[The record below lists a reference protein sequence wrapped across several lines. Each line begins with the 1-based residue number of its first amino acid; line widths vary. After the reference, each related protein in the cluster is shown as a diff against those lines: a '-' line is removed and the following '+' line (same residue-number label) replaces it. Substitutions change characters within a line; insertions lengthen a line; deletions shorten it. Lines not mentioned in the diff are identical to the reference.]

1 MIVCDMRL
9 FASLNPEQRTAVAAP
24 PGPILVRA
32 GAGSGKTRVLTLR
45 IAYLIVEHGVSPSN
59 ILALTFTNKA
69 AREMRQ
75 RLRDMPGVSIRGLT
89 AGTFHS
95 VCASVL
101 REHIAG
107 RIGSY
112 TADFTIYAED
122 EQVHL
127 ASAALDAARERP
139 PALLEPE
146 ELLRHISRA
155 KSRLLTPR
163 LAARF
168 ARDDLARFV
177 AGCYQRY
184 QRSLERANAL
194 DFDDLILL
202 THRLFS
208 EHPDVL
214 DACQSRWRHVLID
227 EYQDTDPAQHALV
240 ELLTRP
246 SPANG
251 GVRSL
256 FAVGDGMQAIYGF
269 RNADHT
275 IISRFERDFPDARVI
290 ELATN
295 YRSRQPI
302 LDAAYAVIRH
312 SRTVQPM
319 ALRAT
324 KPEPPR
330 GVGYASPLQIV
341 DAKDARDEA
350 ERVARSIADLLRQGR
365 RPQEI
370 AVLYRSRHMSRAF
383 ESALRHARIPYAL
396 RGATGFYDRAVV
408 RDALAYLRIINNPAD
423 TLSLNRIANVPPR
436 GLGANS
442 LATLSAFAGQQGVT
456 LADALIH
463 PEALALLPSKAAEG
477 ARQLA
482 ALLTRWRRLAESA
495 MSPDHLLADVLER
508 TGYQAWLEQRLE
520 PENVPDA
527 RAHLQELANA
537 AADHTALNA
546 FLQEVALLTSA
557 DDNDEERDRV
567 QLSTIHAAKGLEWPI
582 VFVVGLEEGVLPHE
596 HSLVTPEGVD
606 EERRLCYV
614 ALTRAGEQLY
624 LSWAASRVRG
634 KLAKPSRF
642 LNDIEAY
649 GRERARVKVER

>member
-1 MIVCDMRL
+1 MILRDPSL
-9 FASLNPEQRTAVAAP
+9 LASLNPAQRAAVTAP

-45 IAYLIVEHGVSPSN
+45 IAYLIAEQGALPSH

-75 RLRDMPGVSIRGLT
+75 RLRDLPGVSIRGLA
-89 AGTFHS
+89 AGTFHA
-95 VCASVL
+95 VCAALL
-101 REHIAG
+101 REHITG
-107 RIGSY
+107 RIGRY
-112 TADFTIYAED
+112 TSDFTIYAED
-122 EQVHL
+122 EQVQL
-127 ASAALDAARERP
+127 AAAALDAARERP
-139 PALLEPE
+139 PVLLEPAD
-146 ELLRHISRA
+146 LLRHISRA

-163 LAARF
+163 LAMRF
-168 ARDDLARFV
+168 ARDDHARFV

-184 QRSLERANAL
+184 QRSLEHANAL

-202 THRLFS
+202 TYRLLS
-208 EHPDVL
+208 DHADVL
-214 DACQSRWRHVLID
+214 EACQARWRHVLID

-246 SPANG
+246 SSANG
-251 GVRSL
+251 YVRSL
-256 FAVGDGMQAIYGF
+256 FAVGDAMQAIYGF

-275 IISRFERDFPDARVI
+275 IIARFERDFPDAQVI
-290 ELATN
+290 ELTTN

-312 SRTVQPM
+312 SRSVQPM

-330 GVGYASPLQIV
+330 GAGYAPPLQIV

-350 ERVARSIADLLRQGR
+350 ERVARSIADLLRRGR
-365 RPQEI
+365 RPREM

-396 RGATGFYDRAVV
+396 RGANGFFDRAVV
-408 RDALAYLRIINNPAD
+408 RDALAYLRVINNPAD
-423 TLSLNRIANVPPR
+423 SLSFNRIANVPPR
-436 GLGANS
+436 GLGAS
-442 LATLSAFAGQQGVT
+442 ALATLSAVAAQRG
-456 LADALIH
+456 LPLSEALTH
-463 PEALALLPSKAAEG
+463 SEALASLTPKAAEG

-482 ALLTRWRRLAESA
+482 ALITRWRRLAEGG

-520 PENVPDA
+520 PEELPDA

-537 AADHTALNA
+537 AAEHTALNA

-557 DDNDEERDRV
+557 DDDDDERDRV

-596 HSLVTPEGVD
+596 HSLATPDGAE

-624 LSWAASRVRG
+624 LSWAASRMRG
-634 KLAKPSRF
+634 KQAKPSRF
-642 LNDIEAY
+642 LNEIEAY
-649 GRERARVKVER
+649 GRERAGR

>member
-1 MIVCDMRL
+1 MAL
-9 FASLNPEQRTAVAAP
+9 LASLNPEQRTAVTTP

-45 IAYLIVEHGVSPSN
+45 IAYLITERGMSPAH

-75 RLRDMPGVSIRGLT
+75 RLRDLPGVSIRGLT

-95 VCASVL
+95 VCAALL
-101 REHIAG
+101 REHIPG
-107 RIGSY
+107 RIGRY
-112 TADFTIYAED
+112 TSDFTIYAED
-122 EQVHL
+122 EQEQL
-127 ASAALDAARERP
+127 AAAALNAARERP
-139 PALLEPE
+139 PALLEPTD
-146 ELLRHISRA
+146 LLRHISRA

-168 ARDDLARFV
+168 ARDDLERFV

-184 QRSLERANAL
+184 QRSLEHANAL

-202 THRLFS
+202 THRLLA

-214 DACQSRWRHVLID
+214 DICQARWRHVLID

-246 SPANG
+246 SSANG
-251 GVRSL
+251 YVRSL

-275 IISRFERDFPDARVI
+275 IIARFERDFPEAQVI

-312 SRTVQPM
+312 SRAVRPM

-324 KPEPPR
+324 KPEPPH
-330 GVGYASPLQIV
+330 GAGSVPPLQIV
-341 DAKDARDEA
+341 DARDARDEA
-350 ERVARSIADLLRQGR
+350 ERVARSIADLLRRGR
-365 RPQEI
+365 RPREVAI
-370 AVLYRSRHMSRAF
+370 LYRSRHMSRAF
-383 ESALRHARIPYAL
+383 EAVLRHMRIPYAL
-396 RGATGFYDRAVV
+396 RGATGFFDRAVV
-408 RDALAYLRIINNPAD
+408 RDTIAYLRVINNPAD
-423 TLSLNRIANVPPR
+423 NLSFNRIANVPPR
-436 GLGANS
+436 GLGAGA
-442 LATLSAFAGQQGVT
+442 LATISAFAAPRGLPLSEA
-456 LADALIH
+456 LAH
-463 PEALALLPSKAAEG
+463 PEALAALAPKAAEG

-482 ALLTRWRRLAESA
+482 ALITRWRRLADSG

-520 PENVPDA
+520 PEELPDA

-537 AADHTALNA
+537 AAEHTALNT

-557 DDNDEERDRV
+557 DNDDDERDRV

-582 VFVVGLEEGVLPHE
+582 VFVAGLEEGMLPHE
-596 HSLVTPEGVD
+596 HSLATLEGVE

-624 LSWAASRVRG
+624 LSWAASRIRG
-634 KLAKPSRF
+634 KQARPSRF
-642 LNDIEAY
+642 LNEIEAY
-649 GRERARVKVER
+649 GRERAGR

>member
-1 MIVCDMRL
+1 MILPDMSL
-9 FASLNPEQRTAVAAP
+9 LASLNPKQYTAVTAP

-45 IAYLIVEHGVSPSN
+45 IAYLIAECGVSPSH

-75 RLRDMPGVSIRGLT
+75 RLRNLPGVSIRGLT

-95 VCASVL
+95 VCAALL
-101 REHIAG
+101 REHITG
-107 RIGSY
+107 RIGRY
-112 TADFTIYAED
+112 TSDFTIYAED
-122 EQVHL
+122 EQAQL
-127 ASAALDAARERP
+127 AALALDAARERP
-139 PALLEPE
+139 PVLLEPT

-168 ARDDLARFV
+168 ARDDLERFV

-184 QRSLERANAL
+184 QRSLEHANAL

-202 THRLFS
+202 THRLLA

-214 DACQSRWRHVLID
+214 DTCQARWRHVLID
-227 EYQDTDPAQHALV
+227 EYQDTDPAQYALV

-251 GVRSL
+251 HVRSL

-275 IISRFERDFPDARVI
+275 IIARFERDFPEARVI

-312 SRTVQPM
+312 SRAVQPM

-330 GVGYASPLQIV
+330 GAGHVPPLQIV

-350 ERVARSIADLLRQGR
+350 ERVTRSIVDLLRRGR
-365 RPQEI
+365 RPRDI
-370 AVLYRSRHMSRAF
+370 AILYRSRHMSRTF
-383 ESALRHARIPYAL
+383 ESALRHVRIPYAL
-396 RGATGFYDRAVV
+396 RGATGFFERAVV
-408 RDALAYLRIINNPAD
+408 RDTLAYLRVVNNPAD
-423 TLSLNRIANVPPR
+423 NLSFNRIANVPPR
-436 GLGANS
+436 GLGAGA
-442 LATLSAFAGQQGVT
+442 LATLSAFAAQRGLSLSET
-456 LADALIH
+456 LAH
-463 PEALALLPSKAAEG
+463 PEVLAALSPKAAES

-482 ALLTRWRRLAESA
+482 ALFVRWRRLVDGG
-495 MSPDHLLADVLER
+495 MPPDHVLADVLER
-508 TGYQAWLEQRLE
+508 IGYQAWLEQRLE
-520 PENVPDA
+520 PEELADA
-527 RAHLQELANA
+527 RAHVQELANA
-537 AADHTALNA
+537 AAEHTALNA

-557 DDNDEERDRV
+557 DDDDDERDRV

-582 VFVVGLEEGVLPHE
+582 VFVAGLEEGTLPHE
-596 HSLVTPEGVD
+596 HSLVTPDGVE

-634 KLAKPSRF
+634 KPTKPSRF
-642 LNDIEAY
+642 LNEIEAY
-649 GRERARVKVER
+649 GRERAGRNVAS

>member
-1 MIVCDMRL
+1 MILRDTSL
-9 FASLNPEQRTAVAAP
+9 LASLNPAQRAAVTAP

-45 IAYLIVEHGVSPSN
+45 IAHLIAERGASPSH

-75 RLRDMPGVSIRGLT
+75 RLRDLPGVSIRGLT

-95 VCASVL
+95 VCAALL

-107 RIGSY
+107 RIGRY
-112 TADFTIYAED
+112 TSAFTIYAED
-122 EQVHL
+122 EQVQL
-127 ASAALDAARERP
+127 AAAALDAARERP
-139 PALLEPE
+139 PVSLEPAD
-146 ELLRHISRA
+146 LLRHISRA

-163 LAARF
+163 LAVRF

-184 QRSLERANAL
+184 QRSLEHANAL

-202 THRLFS
+202 THRLLS
-208 EHPDVL
+208 EHADVL
-214 DACQSRWRHVLID
+214 EACQSRWQHVLID

-251 GVRSL
+251 SVRSL

-275 IISRFERDFPDARVI
+275 IIARFERDFPEAQVI

-312 SRTVQPM
+312 SRTVRPM

-330 GVGYASPLQIV
+330 GAGYAPPLQIV

-350 ERVARSIADLLRQGR
+350 ERVVRSVADLLRRGR
-365 RPQEI
+365 RPREMAI
-370 AVLYRSRHMSRAF
+370 LYRSRHMSRAF
-383 ESALRHARIPYAL
+383 ETALRHARIPYAL
-396 RGATGFYDRAVV
+396 RGATGFFDRAVV
-408 RDALAYLRIINNPAD
+408 RDALAYLRVINNPAD
-423 TLSLNRIANVPPR
+423 NLSFNRIANVPPR
-436 GLGANS
+436 GLGAGA
-442 LATLSAFAGQQGVT
+442 LATLSACAAQQGLPVS
-456 LADALIH
+456 
-463 PEALALLPSKAAEG
+463 EALAHPVALASLTPKAAEG

-482 ALLTRWRRLAESA
+482 ALITRWRRLAESG

-520 PENVPDA
+520 PEELPDA

-537 AADHTALNA
+537 AAEHTALNA

-557 DDNDEERDRV
+557 DDEDDDRDRV

-582 VFVVGLEEGVLPHE
+582 VFVTGLEEGVLPHE
-596 HSLVTPEGVD
+596 HSLATPDGVE

-634 KLAKPSRF
+634 KQAKPSRF
-642 LNDIEAY
+642 LNEIEAY
-649 GRERARVKVER
+649 GRERASR

>member
-1 MIVCDMRL
+1 MILRDTSL
-9 FASLNPEQRTAVAAP
+9 LASLNPAQRAAVTAP

-45 IAYLIVEHGVSPSN
+45 IAHLIAERGASPSH

-75 RLRDMPGVSIRGLT
+75 RLRDLPGVSIRGLT

-95 VCASVL
+95 VCAALL

-107 RIGSY
+107 RIGRY
-112 TADFTIYAED
+112 TSAFTIYAED
-122 EQVHL
+122 EQVQL
-127 ASAALDAARERP
+127 AAAALDAARERP
-139 PALLEPE
+139 PVSLEPAD
-146 ELLRHISRA
+146 LLRHISRA

-184 QRSLERANAL
+184 QRSLEHANAL

-202 THRLFS
+202 THRLLS
-208 EHPDVL
+208 EHADVL
-214 DACQSRWRHVLID
+214 EACQSRWRHVLID

-251 GVRSL
+251 SVRSL

-275 IISRFERDFPDARVI
+275 IIARFERDFPEAQVI

-312 SRTVQPM
+312 SRTVRPM

-330 GVGYASPLQIV
+330 GAGYAPPLQIV

-350 ERVARSIADLLRQGR
+350 ERVVRSVADLLRRGR
-365 RPQEI
+365 RPREMAI
-370 AVLYRSRHMSRAF
+370 LYRSRHMSRAF
-383 ESALRHARIPYAL
+383 ETALRHARIPYAL
-396 RGATGFYDRAVV
+396 RGATGFFDRAVV
-408 RDALAYLRIINNPAD
+408 RDALAYLRVINNPAD
-423 TLSLNRIANVPPR
+423 NLSFNRIANVPPR
-436 GLGANS
+436 GLGAGA
-442 LATLSAFAGQQGVT
+442 LATLSACAAQQGLPVS
-456 LADALIH
+456 
-463 PEALALLPSKAAEG
+463 EALAHPVALASLTPKAAEG

-482 ALLTRWRRLAESA
+482 ALITRWRRLAESG

-520 PENVPDA
+520 PEELPDA

-537 AADHTALNA
+537 AAEHTALNA

-557 DDNDEERDRV
+557 DDEDDDRDRV

-582 VFVVGLEEGVLPHE
+582 VFVTGLEEGVLPHE
-596 HSLVTPEGVD
+596 HSLATPDGVE

-634 KLAKPSRF
+634 KQAKPSRF
-642 LNDIEAY
+642 LNEIEAY
-649 GRERARVKVER
+649 GRERASR